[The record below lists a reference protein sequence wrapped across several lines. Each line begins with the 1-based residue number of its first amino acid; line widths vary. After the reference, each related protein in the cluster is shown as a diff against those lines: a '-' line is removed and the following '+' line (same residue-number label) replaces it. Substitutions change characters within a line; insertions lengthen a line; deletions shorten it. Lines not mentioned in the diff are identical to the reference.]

1 MFKNFTT
8 RMCQTL
14 SVLALAIVLTGCG
27 PDDGMVSVSGTITID
42 GRPVPEGSITFT
54 PLDGKG
60 RPGGGAFE
68 NGQFS
73 TRAVP
78 GETAVQI
85 HGHEVIKIPNPTKEQ
100 VERGLD
106 TDRKNIVPSVY
117 NTQSKLRVDV
127 SEENNTFNFDLTSD
141 GKIPEGMAAQ
151 K

>member
-14 SVLALAIVLTGCG
+14 AVLALAIGLAGCG
-27 PDDGMVSVSGTITID
+27 PDDGMVGVSGTITMD
-42 GRPVPEGSITFT
+42 GKPVPEGSITFT
-54 PLDGKG
+54 PVDGKG

-68 NGQFS
+68 NGSFS
-73 TRAVP
+73 TRAFP

-85 HGHEVIKIPNPTKEQ
+85 HGHEIIQLPNPTQEQ

-106 TDRKNIVPSVY
+106 TERKSIVPGVY
-117 NTQSKLRVDV
+117 NNASKLRIDI
-127 SEENNTFNFDLTSD
+127 SPENNTFDFDLTSD
-141 GKIPEGMAAQ
+141 GKIPEGMAA